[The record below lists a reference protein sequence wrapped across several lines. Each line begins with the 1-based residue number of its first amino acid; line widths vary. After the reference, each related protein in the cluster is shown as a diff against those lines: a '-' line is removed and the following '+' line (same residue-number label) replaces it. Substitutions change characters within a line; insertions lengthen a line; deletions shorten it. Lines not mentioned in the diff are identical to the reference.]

1 MNLQSQKVLKALER
15 AKLTGVTV
23 RDFPQGFRLA
33 TRIHD
38 LKFEGIEIT
47 SKRGPVSTY
56 ILVRPPLFV
65 LDD

>member
-1 MNLQSQKVLKALER
+1 MNLQSERVLKALER
-15 AKLTGVTV
+15 AKLAGVTV

-33 TRIHD
+33 ARIHD
-38 LKFEGIEIT
+38 LKSEGIEIT

-56 ILVRPPLFV
+56 ILVRPSLFV